1 MTKDLN
7 YTKQSHF
14 ELTLSNIKDKEQIY
28 LKAQKDYDEL
38 VQHNFTQR
46 ILNDKDSIVDG
57 IYNE

>member
-7 YTKQSHF
+7 YAKKAI

-46 ILNDKDSIVDG
+46 D
-57 IYNE
+57 

>member
-28 LKAQKDYDEL
+28 LKAK
-38 VQHNFTQR
+38 R
-46 ILNDKDSIVDG
+46 IMMN
-57 IYNE
+57 

>member
-7 YTKQSHF
+7 YAKKAI

-46 ILNDKDSIVDG
+46 ILKIKILLSIKMR
-57 IYNE
+57 